1 MKPKER
7 FYGYAVLPTQCDR
20 NQSVIKDD
28 IPIDLSTKR
37 QHSPSIVRSISSFA
51 SSDFEPHSIDPTL
64 GYNDWSTKFL
74 LSAGTRNM
82 QIQTN
87 PNLLPYLLLNRNCL
101 DVSSSVNDAPI
112 PPKSPKTDIIY
123 DQFGH
128 PYRVGADHSLISLR
142 SPYFELYK
150 NNAFNRTAQNGSH
163 ISSPPN
169 TSSSNSSS
177 PSTNSTNNSHEYN
190 ETKRLLE
197 RSPTNSSL
205 SATPEALK
213 TNRSHNHLSNRRNA
227 SQNLIRSRSFP
238 SIISALKTSKDKKDG
253 NKSDDQ
259 NADTSSS
266 LSKSRSESSLHYL
279 TFERYERKVSYKPK
293 SLAIFRYSNGENIER
308 IAEKIR
314 KNQEKLDYKHCLK
327 RNENPLTMDSDIEKE
342 DIIESGVSDDYGS
355 DDALDLRVSQSLPT
369 KFRPD
374 LSHTDPE
381 HLFHQINNFL
391 NQSTPAANPL
401 DVYRQYYYYLMNQP
415 ALASRAV
422 AAVAVAETYAKL
434 LSGGHHNHRSDRI
447 DDHNSIDICDTNT
460 SLYESENQS
469 PDYLLNGS
477 RAELRSADTT
487 NNGIP
492 FDRKRISRP
501 LTGKHVRHGTGASP
515 STLVSLRNMIQQR
528 QRLKDIGALDAN
540 KYSRG
545 KAGKRVKR
553 K

>member
-7 FYGYAVLPTQCDR
+7 FYGYALLPTNCDR
-20 NQSVIKDD
+20 NPSVIKED

-37 QHSPSIVRSISSFA
+37 QHSPSIVHSISSYA
-51 SSDFEPHSIDPTL
+51 SSDFDAHSIDPTL
-64 GYNDWSTKFL
+64 GYNEWSTKL
-74 LSAGTRNM
+74 LHRNV
-82 QIQTN
+82 QIQAN

-101 DVSSSVNDAPI
+101 DVSSAVNETAI
-112 PPKSPKTDIIY
+112 ASKSPKTDIVY
-123 DQFGH
+123 DQFGN
-128 PYRVGADHSLISLR
+128 PYRVGADHSLIALR

-205 SATPEALK
+205 SATPEAMK
-213 TNRSHNHLSNRRNA
+213 TNRSQNNLSNKTKV
-227 SQNLIRSRSFP
+227 SKNLIRSSSFP
-238 SIISALKTSKDKKDG
+238 SILSALKTKDINNCKG
-253 NKSDDQ
+253 NGST
-259 NADTSSS
+259 N
-266 LSKSRSESSLHYL
+266 LSKSRSESSLHYM
-279 TFERYERKVSYKPK
+279 TFEKYERKVSKISYKPK
-293 SLAIFRYSNGENIER
+293 SLAIFRYSSGENIER
-308 IAEKIR
+308 IADKIR
-314 KNQEKLDYKHCLK
+314 KNQQKLDYKHCL
-327 RNENPLTMDSDIEKE
+327 NESKHTLDSDIEKE
-342 DIIESGVSDDYGS
+342 DLVESGVSDDYGS
-355 DDALDLRVSQSLPT
+355 DDALDLRVGNSLPT

-374 LSHTDPE
+374 LSHSDPE
-381 HLFHQINNFL
+381 HLFHQINSFL
-391 NQSTPAANPL
+391 NQSSPAPNHV

-422 AAVAVAETYAKL
+422 AAAAVAEAYAKL
-434 LSGGHHNHRSDRI
+434 LSGAHHNHNRNDRI

-540 KYSRG
+540 KYG
-545 KAGKRVKR
+545 KGKTGKRVKR